1 MTSRRSTKVTIEG
14 VKRRAQAIRV
24 LLMDCDGVLT
34 DGRIILL
41 PEGDDIKLFDAHDGQ
56 GLKLAARAGLRTGV
70 ITVRYSRTLER
81 RAAEVSVHHL
91 YQGVER
97 KIEAYE
103 RILRDEGARDD
114 EIAYIGDDLPDLPLM
129 RRAGLAIAVANAVE
143 DVKRAAHYVTHREGG
158 RGAVREAI
166 ELILKAQ
173 GKWEQVLA
181 EYLAESSHR
190 ESSSVGRM

>member
-1 MTSRRSTKVTIEG
+1 MDEE

-70 ITVRYSRTLER
+70 ITIRHSRTLER
-81 RAAEVSVHHL
+81 RAAEVAVHYL
-91 YQGVER
+91 CQGVER
-97 KIEAYE
+97 KLDAYE
-103 RILRDEGARDD
+103 RILREEGARD
-114 EIAYIGDDLPDLPLM
+114 EEVAYIGDDLPDLPPM
-129 RRAGLAIAVANAVE
+129 RRAGLAVAVANAVE
-143 DVKRAAHYVTHREGG
+143 DVKRAAHYVTRCEGG
-158 RGAVREAI
+158 RGAVRETI

-173 GKWEQVLA
+173 GKWERVLA
-181 EYLAESSHR
+181 DYLEASSR
-190 ESSSVGRM
+190 EERSAP